1 MSKLILV
8 VGGQAVGKMTVAES
22 ISKKSG
28 IPMTMNHDSHDLAA
42 KIFGWG
48 HPAQKELSRK
58 IRFDTFNTAINNN
71 IDLIFTYVWA
81 FDQKD
86 DWDFVKTISDLFSG
100 EIYIVELVADMKV
113 RLHRNQTEYRLAM
126 KPSKRNVEDSEKHLI
141 GDMKKY
147 RLISNE
153 GEVESVFP
161 NYIRINNTNLYPDEV
176 ANIVIDRFGLYNKGE
191 IKQR

>member
-8 VGGQAVGKMTVAES
+8 FGGQAVGKMTVAES

-48 HPAQKELSRK
+48 HPAQKELSKK
-58 IRFDTFNTAINNN
+58 IRFDTFNAAINNN

-113 RLHRNQTEYRLAM
+113 RLHRNQTEYRL
-126 KPSKRNVEDSEKHLI
+126 
-141 GDMKKY
+141 
-147 RLISNE
+147 ISNE

>member
-86 DWDFVKTISDLFSG
+86 DWDFVKEISEMFNG
-100 EIYIVELVADMKV
+100 EIYIVELNAEMKI
-113 RLHRNQTEYRLAM
+113 RLERNKSEYRLAM
-126 KPSKRNVEDSEKHLI
+126 KPSKRNIEDSEKHLV

-153 GEVESVFP
+153 GEVKNIFP

-176 ANIVIDRFGLYNKGE
+176 ADIVIDRFGLGIKE
-191 IKQR
+191 EFKQR

>member
-8 VGGQAVGKMTVAES
+8 VGGQAVGKMTVADA
-22 ISKKSG
+22 ISVKTG

-48 HPAQKELSRK
+48 NPAQKELSRK
-58 IRFDTFNTAINNN
+58 IRFDTFDTAINNN

-113 RLHRNQTEYRLAM
+113 RLERNQSEYRLAM
-126 KPSKRNVEDSEKHLI
+126 KPSKRNILDSEEHLVK
-141 GDMKKY
+141 DMKKY
-147 RLISNE
+147 RLISND

-161 NYIRINNTNLYPDEV
+161 NYIKINNSNLYPDEV
-176 ANIVIDRFGLYNKGE
+176 ADIVIDRFGLNCKE
-191 IKQR
+191 KQR